1 MASYKDL
8 GRVQDLITSFDK
20 VSSTDNVDTYRL
32 ETSSGYT
39 KDVPITNGKDGIS
52 GLGFKR
58 LGMASLVDPNTDSSK
73 QAVYHLAQAVARDM
87 LTKGFTSSATLS
99 SDKVPLQ
106 YVLITQDANN
116 NVLVYSDFAIDI
128 NLANDDYANVASF
141 NLGNGVLYG
150 KITPVTEEYQSY
162 GGSLVDS
169 GALNISVYIYTLE
182 ESSLSKA
189 TQDFVDRTNN
199 QEISGTKTFKDPIHT
214 NQVANEN
221 GSALV
226 SYNETKDTSV
236 FGSVDNPCVLMGK
249 NARPSYSND
258 SSDLTGSDVALL
270 GDIPSYH
277 YIENIVAIP
286 FTGSDSTSQT
296 FYVKL
301 RQLVSSKVDLSSL
314 KLADGALVDVQA
326 SLETGSNIYFVK
338 YNFVKLLNKSYY
350 NLHITIYDIINQITY
365 TNTNTLKSTDLI
377 SSFGDDYSYTKII

>member
-32 ETSSGYT
+32 ETSSGFI

-87 LTKGFTSSATLS
+87 ITKGFTSSASLT

-221 GSALV
+221 GSSLV
-226 SYNETKDTSV
+226 SYKETEKVSV

-249 NARPSYSND
+249 NARPTYSND

-270 GDIPSYH
+270 GDITNYQYVQH
-277 YIENIVAIP
+277 TLTLG
-286 FTGSDSTSQT
+286 FTSDDEEANFTIT
-296 FYVKL
+296 IN
-301 RQLVSSKVDLSSL
+301 QLVDKSVDVASL
-314 KLADGALVDVQA
+314 KLSSGYVLNVQA
-326 SLETGSNIYFVK
+326 ELNGNKNYLVSYSFVSLLPVSSAKTLNIK
-338 YNFVKLLNKSYY
+338 
-350 NLHITIYDIINQITY
+350 IYDIVNQKTY
-365 TNTNTLKSTDLI
+365 TINSNLKRNVLI
-377 SSFGDDYSYTKII
+377 SSLGSDYSYLVI